1 MVNFFSHVFLENK
14 KNHLFK
20 KRKAWTE
27 MLFAFAGIKRLEEM
41 LHTNDAEPVPNNASS
56 LTKHS
61 EQDHYLS
68 LLLK

>member
-1 MVNFFSHVFLENK
+1 
-14 KNHLFK
+14 
-20 KRKAWTE
+20 